1 MDWPPQGTDL
11 DILEAGWDQLVR
23 KWNQRLRITRGEL
36 SCFPRSIPKDCLKK
50 LQGSFCLKHFLCPS
64 SWTQKMFPL
73 LHQGSSSDS
82 LNAHREDE
90 KWEEWGFLDD
100 LRVKHQTSSRGILLY
115 MDVFKKCIHAAPLH
129 VRQLILIV
137 FTLWMENQPHAV

>member
-1 MDWPPQGTDL
+1 
-11 DILEAGWDQLVR
+11 
-23 KWNQRLRITRGEL
+23 
-36 SCFPRSIPKDCLKK
+36 
-50 LQGSFCLKHFLCPS
+50 
-64 SWTQKMFPL
+64 MFPL

-82 LNAHREDE
+82 LNAHQEDE

-115 MDVFKKCIHAAPLH
+115 MDVFKKRIHAAPLH